1 MKAPWLPRSVAV
13 PEGYRTGSYR
23 VRPLTVHDAVRDYDA
38 VMTSRERL
46 WARFGP
52 GWGWPAENLTLEDD
66 LVDLA
71 WHQKEFALRTSFAY
85 TITTPD
91 GSRVLGCLYLF
102 PSRRADHDAEVY
114 FWSREPADGGIPE
127 DVLDADVRRW
137 LREAWPFTR
146 VAFPGRDIPWSE
158 WGTQP

>member
-1 MKAPWLPRSVAV
+1 MKAPWLPPEV
-13 PEGYRTGSYR
+13 PVPAGYRTASYL

-38 VMTSRERL
+38 VMSSRTRL

-52 GWGWPAENLTLEDD
+52 GWGWPAETLTLEDD

-91 GSRVLGCLYLF
+91 GARVLGCLYLF
-102 PSRRADHDAEVY
+102 PSRHPGHDAEAY
-114 FWSREPADGGIPE
+114 YWSREPGDGGVPE
-127 DVLDADVRRW
+127 AQLDADFRRW
-137 LREAWPFTR
+137 LGEAWPFAR

-158 WGTQP
+158 WSAQP